1 MNYIRVC
8 HKLEIINN
16 QKQFV
21 VYADYPF
28 EYEFGMDFD
37 VYKQKVKDVSSS
49 IRQYIK
55 KNLGSVKDA
64 TVMLVL
70 NGVIMGTFAL
80 SQVLGPNVKAVQ
92 VSETDLVAQVADES
106 QNIMGEDATS
116 QDTLANNVN
125 KVEESS
131 KIEQEKNNEKLDDIV
146 NSAVTSTAVV
156 ASTTNETKVMDLV
169 NKKSSVTN
177 NLSEVKNNK
186 NNPNIN
192 GNTNS
197 NKNNNNNNNKVNN
210 TSSSVSNSNSNV
222 TNQGK
227 TINIRLNTG
236 ETINIALEDYVIGVV
251 GSEMPALFNS
261 EALKSQAV
269 AARTYAL
276 KKTSTGATLTATT
289 SDQVYKTN
297 DELKAMWGNSYNTY
311 YNKVKNAVLATS
323 GEVMTYNG
331 SYIDAVYFSTS
342 NGRTEDPVYV
352 WKYAVPYLKSVDSKW
367 DVGTKFFNATKTIS
381 KSEISSKLGVNLT
394 SVSEIKINSLT
405 TGGRVNSVT
414 IAGKEFTGVQIRTL
428 LGLRSADFTVSES
441 GNNIVFTTKGWG
453 HGVGMS
459 QYGANAMANAG
470 YNYSQILKHYYTGI
484 SIIRK

>member
-28 EYEFGMDFD
+28 EYEFGLDFD
-37 VYKQKVKDVSSS
+37 AYKQKVKDVSFS

-80 SQVLGPNVKAVQ
+80 SQILGPNVKAVQ

-116 QDTLANNVN
+116 QDTLSNNVN
-125 KVEESS
+125 KVEENS
-131 KIEQEKNNEKLDDIV
+131 KIEQEINNEKLDNIV
-146 NSAVTSTAVV
+146 NSAVTSTAV
-156 ASTTNETKVMDLV
+156 ASSTTSGTKVMDLV
-169 NKKSSVTN
+169 NKNSSVTN
-177 NLSEVKNNK
+177 NVAEVKNNK
-186 NNPNIN
+186 NNANIN
-192 GNTNS
+192 SNANTNS
-197 NKNNNNNNNKVNN
+197 NKNNNNNKVNN
-210 TSSSVSNSNSNV
+210 TSSSVSNSNV

-276 KKTSTGATLTATT
+276 KKTSSGATLTATT

-297 DELKAMWGNSYNTY
+297 DELKAMWGSSYNTY

-405 TGGRVNSVT
+405 TGGRVNSIT